1 MSIKIKEA
9 VQMAVNNIIEL
20 FSVQDI
26 SNVLLEEVARDSNE
40 NYLITVGFE
49 RPTINRGG
57 AALGAGIAALMATQR
72 AYKVVCIDKESGDAL
87 WIKDR
92 MLEKK

>member
-9 VQMAVNNIIEL
+9 VQIAIDNVIEL

-49 RPTINRGG
+49 RPNLNKGR

>member
-9 VQMAVNNIIEL
+9 VKMAINNIVEL

-40 NYLITVGFE
+40 NYLITVGLE
-49 RPTINRGG
+49 RPTLNGGG
-57 AALGAGIAALMATQR
+57 AALAAGIAALMATQR
-72 AYKVVCIDKESGDAL
+72 VYKVVCIDKESGDAL

-92 MLEKK
+92 MLEKN